1 MEKDVLEL
9 ALAHEGE
16 VDFAVLARLVGYT
29 EEEQKWAG
37 VFWDAAFNS
46 SWILLADYIIQEWMG
61 YVGEKCVAN
70 FHRDMK
76 KKYRDQIDYKEIDKE
91 HELVKKYLEFHVD
104 IDPPGNRKKYYA
116 ITGHALKKMLMRAG
130 TKNGDKICDYFI
142 KTEALASVLKDF
154 VLQKAT
160 NAAIAEAAKA
170 TARVEELESKIE
182 TRDLY
187 IQDLEGYRKLTIREE
202 TVYIMSNRKYGMC
215 GMFKIGRTAAPTGG
229 KKRATDLNA
238 GCLTKDS
245 FVVLHEFKVYSGKQA
260 EKLLHDKLNTLRVE
274 KDREFFRCPLG
285 MLIEICD
292 RLLDNDYSSD
302 GVVYGDFDIESATD
316 EEFKNFILG
325 CATVYKETIGDH
337 IRWRN
342 FKEMVLLLLSEGS
355 RRLTLNDIKKRVKRI
370 SDNERLQ
377 ITFREIKV
385 V

>member
-1 MEKDVLEL
+1 MEKEVLER
-9 ALAHEGE
+9 ALAHEGK
-16 VDFAVLARLVGYT
+16 VDFAVLARLAGYT

-46 SWILLADYIIQEWMG
+46 SWVYLSDEVIYTWIG
-61 YVGEKCVAN
+61 YKIGRNSINN
-70 FHRDMK
+70 FVNEMK
-76 KKYRDQIDYKEIDKE
+76 KKYIANVDYVEVSKE
-91 HELVKKYLEFHVD
+91 HPLIE
-104 IDPPGNRKKYYA
+104 NYYKSDSCLNMSVA
-116 ITGHALKKMLMRAG
+116 HNKAYYIVTGHALKKILMRAG
-130 TKNGDKICDYFI
+130 TKNGDRICDYFI

-154 VLQKAT
+154 VLR
-160 NAAIAEAAKA
+160 KA

-187 IQDLEGYRKLTIREE
+187 IQDLEGYRKRTIREE

-302 GVVYGDFDIESATD
+302 GLVDQLIANLGLLRKSSTKVDWLEGYGPDA
-316 EEFKNFILG
+316 N
-325 CATVYKETIGDH
+325 Y
-337 IRWRN
+337 
-342 FKEMVLLLLSEGS
+342 
-355 RRLTLNDIKKRVKRI
+355 RLKGYSIFFNYMLNH
-370 SDNERLQ
+370 
-377 ITFREIKV
+377 T
-385 V
+385 